1 MATKRRSI
9 ADVYVS
15 IVPETARLAGEVA
28 RAFRSTDREAREAGR
43 RWARE
48 INAELRNVHVN
59 IDADTREARRRSRE
73 LTRDISGDF
82 SKVGG
87 VITKTLA
94 GAVAGGLAGL
104 AITGGGGGLVAL
116 TSAATQ
122 ASGVLGLLPAT
133 IGGVAAA
140 VGTLKLA
147 TSGFAEAIKDV
158 NDPKKFAAAIQDL
171 APSAQQAALA
181 IKSVMPELMGLKKAT
196 EGAFFE
202 GFSAQIQALTT
213 TYLPMVQQFTTGV
226 ASSMSSAINGIGD
239 LLRDPSRFTDISS
252 MTANWRTGFD
262 TLAQAAQPVVKALL
276 DVGTVGSGFFP
287 QIAASIKDA
296 AQGFSQFVANARETG
311 QLELWISSGIE
322 AAKTLGGVLMNV
334 GGTIHGIFSAGD
346 AVGGGLLASLQK
358 VTDHVNQWVN
368 SGQGQTALG
377 TLFTGVKQALD
388 VLLPILSTVAQSVLG
403 TILPAFTQLAVAAGP
418 ALQSTFTILAQI
430 MQALAPVLV
439 SLSGPISTL
448 LGALGPAIQQTIT
461 ALAPAIEPLASAFA
475 SLIAAAAPIL
485 PVLGQLVGAVVGA
498 LAPALK
504 TLFDALAPVIQQL
517 VNALQPVI
525 QALAPVLAQCAMI
538 FAQAWAGALQELAPL
553 LGQLL
558 QSMGG
563 LLIAIMPLLPQIA
576 QLGVQIL
583 PLLTD
588 ALQLALPIL
597 TRIVEI
603 FTNLAK
609 FVVPILV
616 KVIGSMVQSWKTAF
630 AAVKDA
636 VKSAWEFIKPIFD
649 KIGGAVEAII
659 NPLGKLTGLGSLFSG
674 GSPSTPATAPLAP
687 PPAAAAAPAALTPVY
702 QGSPTVFLSPGA
714 ALLNQIPQSLAPMP
728 SVGPTQ
734 TFDVPAAPPPK
745 GTRSRG
751 SVAGAG
757 GIPGLASESGLTPN
771 AVSLNRA
778 LTQSFPQLKS
788 IGGWRPPDGFNE
800 HSSGEALDV
809 MIPNWNTPE
818 GKALGDQISQWLLQ
832 NADAFGVRYT
842 LWQQSQHNPDG
853 TSSGMENRGGAT
865 ANHMD
870 HVHVRVKPGTSSG
883 AGYMPPSSLSPSSVI
898 DGSMIPSTS
907 GVVSGGAKTL
917 RDAEQRVA
925 DREESIRQAELKLD
939 ELPDDAS
946 QSRREAAEYRLAK
959 AKREHADALN
969 DLAAAQQK
977 YNGAAG
983 KQPGDGNSRTSDLT
997 QQFGKDLGSGLLE
1010 MFGFDGSLFKDPT
1023 QFGLFKLLGSFSK
1036 LKFNP
1041 EAIGSGGVPGAAG
1054 PAGSGGGGGDVL
1066 GGLLSSM
1073 PTPFGKLNIGSQA
1086 DAPVP
1091 FIQMPDGSGS
1101 SAMLPGSQFVP
1112 GAANTAPGGG
1122 GGNTYIND
1130 QSVDMRGAQMG
1141 ANKADVDNVIRDRQL
1156 SQQRAQPMVR
1166 PLPQ

>member
-48 INAELRNVHVN
+48 INEELRNVHVN
-59 IDADTREARRRSRE
+59 IDADTREARRKSRE

-82 SKVGG
+82 SRVGG

-104 AITGGGGGLVAL
+104 AVTGGGGGLIAL
-116 TSAATQ
+116 TSAASQ

-147 TSGFAEAIKDV
+147 TSGFADAIKDV
-158 NDPKKFAAAIQDL
+158 GDPKKFAAAIQDL

-181 IKSVMPELMGLKKAT
+181 IKSVMPELEGLKKAT
-196 EGAFFE
+196 EGAFFQ
-202 GFSAQIQALTT
+202 GFSGQIQALTT
-213 TYLPMVQQFTTGV
+213 TYLPMVQQFTMGV
-226 ASSMSSAINGIGD
+226 ASSMSTAINGIGD

-252 MTANWRTGFD
+252 MTASWRTGFD

-296 AQGFSQFVANARETG
+296 AQGFSQFIANARETG
-311 QLELWISSGIE
+311 QLQLWISSGIE
-322 AAKTLGGVLMNV
+322 AAKTLGGVLVNV
-334 GGTIHGIFSAGD
+334 GGTIHGIFTAGD

-368 SGQGQTALG
+368 SGQGQNALG
-377 TLFTGVKQALD
+377 TLFEGVKQALD

-517 VNALQPVI
+517 VSALQPVI

-538 FAQAWAGALQELAPL
+538 FAQAWASALQELTPL

-576 QLGVQIL
+576 QLGVQAL
-583 PLLTD
+583 PVLAD
-588 ALQLALPIL
+588 ALQIALPIL

-609 FVVPILV
+609 VVVPILV
-616 KVIGSMVQSWKTAF
+616 KVIGSMVQSWKAAF
-630 AAVKDA
+630 GAVKDA

-649 KIGGAVEAII
+649 KISGAFESIKSMLVVIPGVGAII
-659 NPLGKLTGLGSLFSG
+659 GGG

-687 PPAAAAAPAALTPVY
+687 PPAAAAAPAALTPLY
-702 QGSPTVFLSPGA
+702 KGSPTMFLSPGA
-714 ALLNQIPQSLAPMP
+714 ALLNQIPQTLAPMP
-728 SVGPTQ
+728 GVGPTQ
-734 TFDVPAAPPPK
+734 TFDVPAPPPPK
-745 GTRSRG
+745 GTHSHS

-788 IGGWRPPDGFNE
+788 IGGWRQPDGFNE

-809 MIPNWNTPE
+809 MIPDWNTPE

-853 TSSGMENRGGAT
+853 SSSGMENRGGAT

-870 HVHVRVKPGTSSG
+870 HVHVRVKPGASSG
-883 AGYMPPSSLSPSSVI
+883 AGFMPPSSLSPGSVI

-907 GVVSGGAKTL
+907 GAVSGGAKTL

-925 DREESIRQAELKLD
+925 DREESIRQAQLKID

-959 AKREHADALN
+959 AKREHADAIN

-977 YNGAAG
+977 YNGTAA
-983 KQPGDGNSRTSDLT
+983 KQGESKTGDLA
-997 QQFGKDLGSGLLE
+997 QQFGKEFGSGLLE
-1010 MFGFDGSLFKDPT
+1010 MFGFDGTLFKDPS
-1023 QFGLFKLLGSFSK
+1023 QFGLVKLLGSFSK

-1041 EAIGSGGVPGAAG
+1041 DAIGGGGGVPGAAA
-1054 PAGSGGGGGDVL
+1054 PAGGGGGGGDVL
-1066 GGLLSSM
+1066 GGLLSNM
-1073 PTPFGKLNIGSQA
+1073 PSPFGKLNIGSQA

-1101 SAMLPGSQFVP
+1101 SAMLPGSQFAP
-1112 GAANTAPGGG
+1112 GTTDTAPGGG

-1141 ANKADVDNVIRDRQL
+1141 ANKADVDNVIRDRQI